1 MNRLQLCTHGVSNK
15 KMAQRMFMFFTLQ
28 LEAIKKD
35 MIKKSETLEYLEQEV
50 RLVVFNPNVIF
61 NYGIF
66 SLKVYIGKFASLLPR

>member
-1 MNRLQLCTHGVSNK
+1 
-15 KMAQRMFMFFTLQ
+15 MAQRMFMFFTLQ

-50 RLVVFNPNVIF
+50 RLVVFNSNVIF

-66 SLKVYIGKFASLLPR
+66 SLKVYIGKCASLLPR